1 MLTGTMRW
9 FWALTVAALVVV
21 AGVRPVEPVVREPE
35 RAAHL
40 APAHAALPV
49 LARRD
54 RDRLPDLQLPVFA
67 PVAVTEVVP
76 PRVAVVVAIP
86 VRVAA
91 PAVAFVS
98 PRSSRGPPLA

>member
-1 MLTGTMRW
+1 MRT
-9 FWALTVAALVVV
+9 FWALTVAALVAM
-21 AGVRPVEPVVREPE
+21 AGVRPAEAVLREPD

-67 PVAVTEVVP
+67 PTAVTEVVP
-76 PRVAVVVAIP
+76 PRVAVVSILPTV
-86 VRVAA
+86 VAA
-91 PAVAFVS
+91 PAIVAVS